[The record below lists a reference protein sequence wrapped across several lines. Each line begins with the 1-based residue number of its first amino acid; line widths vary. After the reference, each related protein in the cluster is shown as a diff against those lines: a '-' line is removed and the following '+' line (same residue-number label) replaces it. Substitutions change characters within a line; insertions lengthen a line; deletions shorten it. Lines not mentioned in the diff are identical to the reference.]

1 METKEEVQKPKLK
14 KGFWK
19 PEEDLILKKYVEIHG
34 EGKWRTISEKSGLKR
49 GGRSCRLRWK
59 NYLRPNIKRGEM
71 SEQEK
76 DLIIRLHKLL
86 GNRWSLIAGRLP
98 GRTDNEVKNYWN
110 THLHKLVR
118 ADKRNQQVYSPKKSN
133 SPIAGENLGNGPEE
147 MSKSSTTDNFFTC
160 YMKSPSPQDY
170 EPSICD
176 EETFSLSADD
186 ILFHALGNNDGASGH
201 GLQSFSVM

>member
-1 METKEEVQKPKLK
+1 MENKEELPKPKLKK

-34 EGKWRTISEKSGLKR
+34 EGKWRTVSEKSGNHNFPFVAQLSGSRLNLIGKIIILKLLQGLKR

-86 GNRWSLIAGRLP
+86 GNRFVLYNIYCKCFFL
-98 GRTDNEVKNYWN
+98 
-110 THLHKLVR
+110 L
-118 ADKRNQQVYSPKKSN
+118 N
-133 SPIAGENLGNGPEE
+133 S
-147 MSKSSTTDNFFTC
+147 T
-160 YMKSPSPQDY
+160 
-170 EPSICD
+170 
-176 EETFSLSADD
+176 
-186 ILFHALGNNDGASGH
+186 
-201 GLQSFSVM
+201 